1 MPRIPDIDT
10 PTERDILSYNN
21 VPVEVA
27 AKFIGWSS
35 CNVAKALIQAR
46 PIRYGRTDRCQRE
59 DRAA

>member
-27 AKFIGWSS
+27 AKFIVQLQRG
-35 CNVAKALIQAR
+35 KGPYPGAR